1 MHTDLKMHIRYMKGI
16 GANRAKTFEKLGI
29 KNILDALYYFPFR
42 YEDRSQ
48 IKKISQ
54 LELGKPQTCIGWII
68 NIETNLGFSHRKR
81 IEIIVADETGSIT
94 GVWFNQSYLKKVF
107 KKGQKIIM
115 YGKVELWKRIQMV
128 NPFFEILSDNKDE
141 NLLHIGRIVP
151 IYSLK
156 QGVSQRIVRNLVY
169 RTVEKYNEF
178 IFDYL
183 PGDIIKRQNLYSL
196 PLAIKKVHFP
206 EKMQEASE
214 SRKRLAFDDFFMLQL
229 AMLMRKESIKKY
241 EKGHSLRIHGHLIN
255 RLLEILPFKLTL
267 AQKRVWR
274 EIARDL
280 ARIYPMNR
288 ILQGDVGCGK
298 TIIALMAMLVAVE
311 NGYQAALMAPTEIL
325 AEQHYMGSDLLLRK
339 LGLQSALL
347 TGSIKMNERD
357 QIYGKIRN
365 GEINI
370 IFGTHALIQEG
381 LNFYKLGLAVI
392 DEQHRFGV
400 MQRALFREKGYD
412 IDMLI
417 MTATPIPRTLS
428 LTLYGDLDLSIIDES
443 PPGRLPIFTAWRK
456 ESKLK
461 EIYSFVHKEI
471 IEGRQVYVVCPLIEE
486 SEAIDLKAAVEVAE
500 RLQEEIFPE
509 FKVGLL
515 HGRLKYEDKELIM
528 REFKEGRIQ
537 ILVTTTVIEVG
548 IDIPNAS
555 VMLIEHA
562 ERFGLAQLHQLRGRV
577 GRGIHKSYCILLT
590 PNKITEDAEKRL
602 NAMIDTN
609 DGFKIAEVDLQ
620 IRGPGEFFGTRQSG
634 IPEFK
639 IADILKDGI
648 LLEAAREEATR
659 VVEENPSLEGE
670 NFNLLRET
678 LKERWKDNIYLAT
691 IG

>member
-1 MHTDLKMHIRYMKGI
+1 MMPVRYMKGI

-115 YGKVELWKRIQMV
+115 YGKVELWRRIQMI

-156 QGVSQRIVRNLVY
+156 QGVSQRIIRNLVY

-183 PGDIIKRQNLYSL
+183 PEDIIKRQNLYSL

-325 AEQHYMGSDLLLRK
+325 AEQHYMSSDLLLRK

-347 TGSIKMNERD
+347 TGSIKVNERD

-400 MQRALFREKGYD
+400 MQRALFREKGYNID
-412 IDMLI
+412 ILI

-590 PNKITEDAEKRL
+590 PNKINEDAEKRL
-602 NAMIDTN
+602 NTMIDTN